1 MSLRT
6 RILSITG
13 GIGVV
18 CLVLLLLFSSSLLM
32 RSYATMDERDAR
44 EKMRLFLNVIRSQQ
58 RAVQPICGAW
68 APWDDTYGFAENL
81 GAEYISGNLSLATL
95 QNIRTDLFVIV
106 SPQMEIRYSIM
117 MESTRNRL
125 RRLTSREERDL
136 REYVSFIS
144 ARDADFRSSGVL
156 TIGGDAFF
164 FASQAILKSNLEGPF
179 RGTLLLGRRIS
190 GERDAMTAITGLQAD
205 ILPPGKDHPK
215 FGDTNLVR
223 RHNGVIDATHTLSDP
238 LGRPALLLSVHA
250 PTLFSSEGE
259 WTILILAGG
268 IILTVLL
275 TALSGALLL
284 LRFVSSPVR
293 RLRELF
299 EKLELDARVD
309 ARVEAAEGE
318 ELDALSRSVNALA
331 DTMETIFRNG
341 PVQMFLKYAKGNII
355 EVNIAAERM
364 LERDRMVLRGAALS
378 SFLSKSTARNM
389 KDIAENATIS
399 GSVIRS
405 NGAEIPAEIRIVPF
419 EAGSRPISMITVR
432 DLTEQLR
439 MEQQLARMT
448 YTDALTGLPNR
459 TLFIEELEAALAV
472 PDSARTSLVVLVL
485 DIDHFK
491 SLNEIVGPTAA
502 DSALRQ
508 MSARLRSVLAP
519 SDVLARW
526 GGDEFAILARSLSG
540 RTDME
545 VFLQRIKAVVETPSS
560 LGDYTTVPSAS
571 IGVVW
576 DLSGYRDVGSVLGD
590 VDFALS
596 RAQAKGTGH
605 TIVFDPAQFGKRVN
619 PLTFEDEILHAIEAQ
634 HLVAHYQPIVDLET
648 MKIAGFEALVRWK
661 HPERGVILPAEFIPV
676 AEETGLID
684 RIDRIMLIDACTQL
698 TRWRVLPGGADIF
711 VSVNIA
717 ASEFLR
723 EDFAEKTIGAVTALG
738 APPDGIVLEITEN
751 TLLHDM
757 DAAAAVMGRLKTAG
771 LRVALD
777 DFGAGYSS
785 LRYLNRLPAGLVKID
800 RAFIRALPDSTSDT
814 GVIRAV
820 IAISRNLNM
829 DSLAEGIETT
839 QQLSWLRESG
849 CRYGQGFLFS
859 HAVEPSAAAAFVG
872 RTLTQH
878 AQAGASE

>member
-6 RILSITG
+6 RILGITG
-13 GIGVV
+13 GIAVI
-18 CLVLLLLFSSSLLM
+18 CLALLLSFASSLLM
-32 RSYATMDERDAR
+32 RSFATMDEREAH
-44 EKMRLFLNVIRSQQ
+44 EKMRLFLNVIRSEQ
-58 RAVQPICGAW
+58 RNMQALCGDW
-68 APWDDTYGFAENL
+68 APWDDTYVFAEDL
-81 GAEYISGNLSLATL
+81 GSEYISENLSLETL
-95 QNIRTDLFVIV
+95 QNIRTDLYAVL
-106 SPQMEIRYSIM
+106 SPQMDIRYAIM

-125 RRLTSREERDL
+125 RPLTSREERDL
-136 REYVSFIS
+136 REYVSFIG
-144 ARDADFRSSGVL
+144 ARGADFRSSGFL
-156 TIGGDAFF
+156 TIGGEAFF
-164 FASQAILKSNLEGPF
+164 FASQAILKSNLAGPF
-179 RGTLLLGRRIS
+179 RGTLVLGRRVNA
-190 GERDAMTAITGLQAD
+190 ERDTMAAITGIQAD
-205 ILPPGKDHPK
+205 TLPPGKEGPK
-215 FGDTNLVR
+215 FGDTKLVR
-223 RHNGVIDATHTLSDP
+223 RQSGVIDATHTLSDP
-238 LGRPALLLSVHA
+238 LGRPALLLSVHV

-268 IILTVLL
+268 MILTVLL
-275 TALSGALLL
+275 AALSGVLLL

-293 RLRELF
+293 RLRDLF

-309 ARVEAAEGE
+309 ARVDAAEGE
-318 ELDALSRSVNALA
+318 ELKALSRSVNALV

-341 PVQMFLKYAKGNII
+341 PDPMLLIDAKGHIV

-364 LERDRMVLRGAALS
+364 LGRDRMVLRGATLS
-378 SFLSKSTARNM
+378 SYLSKSTSVNM
-389 KDIAENATIS
+389 KNITENATIS
-399 GSVIRS
+399 GSLIRS
-405 NGAEIPAEIRIVPF
+405 NGAEIPVEIRIVPF
-419 EAGSRPISMITVR
+419 EAGSRPISMVTFR
-432 DLTEQLR
+432 DLTEQFR

-459 TLFIEELEAALAV
+459 SLFIEELEASLAV
-472 PDSARTSLVVLVL
+472 PDSARKNLAVLVM
-485 DIDHFK
+485 DIDRFK
-491 SLNEIVGPTAA
+491 SLNEIVGPAAA

-508 MSARLRSVLAP
+508 MSARLRSILAP

-545 VFLQRIKAVVETPSS
+545 VFLQKIKAVIETPSA

-571 IGVVW
+571 MGVVW
-576 DLSGYRDVGSVLGD
+576 DLSGYRDAGSVFGD

-596 RAQAKGTGH
+596 RAQAEGTGH
-605 TIVFDPAQFGKRVN
+605 TIVFDPKQFGKRVN
-619 PLTFEDEILHAIEAQ
+619 PLTFEDEILRAIEAQ
-634 HLVAHYQPIVDLET
+634 HLVAHYQPIVELET
-648 MKIAGFEALVRWK
+648 MKVAGFEALARWK

-684 RIDRIMLIDACTQL
+684 RIDRIVLMDACMQL
-698 TRWRVLPGGADIF
+698 TRWRALPGGENLF

-723 EDFAEKTIGAVTALG
+723 EDFAEKTIGTVTALG

-757 DAAAAVMGRLKTAG
+757 DTTAAIMQRLKKAG

-785 LRYLNRLPAGLVKID
+785 LRYLNRLPAGIVKID
-800 RAFIRALPDSTSDT
+800 RTFIRALPDSTSDT

-839 QQLSWLRESG
+839 QQLQWLRESG

-859 HAVEPSAAAAFVG
+859 HAVEPAAAPSFVG
-872 RTLTQH
+872 RALASP
-878 AQAGASE
+878 AQTKASE

>member
-13 GIGVV
+13 AIGVI
-18 CLVLLLLFSSSLLM
+18 CLVLLLSFSSSLLM
-32 RSYATMDERDAR
+32 RSFATMDDREAR
-44 EKMRLFLNVIRSQQ
+44 ESMRLFLNVIRSEQ
-58 RAVQPICGAW
+58 RHMQTLVGDW
-68 APWDDTYGFAENL
+68 APWDDTYEFAEDL
-81 GAEYISGNLSLATL
+81 GAEYISENLSLPTL
-95 QNIRTDLFVIV
+95 QNIRADLFVIV
-106 SPQMEIRYSIM
+106 SPQRDIRYSIM

-125 RRLTSREERDL
+125 RPLTSREERDL

-144 ARDADFRSSGVL
+144 ARDADFRSSGFL
-156 TIGGDAFF
+156 AIGGEAFF
-164 FASQAILKSNLEGPF
+164 FASQAILNSNLQGPF
-179 RGTLLLGRRIS
+179 RGTLVLGRRVS
-190 GERDAMTAITGLQAD
+190 AERDTMAAITGLQAD
-205 ILPPGKDHPK
+205 VLPPGKDGPN
-215 FGDTNLVR
+215 FDDTRLVR
-223 RHNGVIDATHTLSDP
+223 RKNGVIDATHTLSDP
-238 LGRPALLLSVHA
+238 LGRPALLLSVHV
-250 PTLFSSEGE
+250 PMRFSSDGMQ
-259 WTILILAGG
+259 TILILAAG
-268 IILTVLL
+268 ILLTVLL
-275 TALSGALLL
+275 AALSGVFLL
-284 LRFVSSPVR
+284 LRFVSSPVQ

-299 EKLELDARVD
+299 ERLELDARVD
-309 ARVEAAEGE
+309 ARIDAAEGE
-318 ELDALSRSVNALA
+318 ELDALSRSVNALL

-341 PVQMFLKYAKGNII
+341 PVPMLLTDAKGHIV

-364 LERDRMVLRGAALS
+364 LGRDRMVLRGATLS
-378 SFLSKSTARNM
+378 SYLSKSTARNM
-389 KDIAENATIS
+389 KNITEKTTIS
-399 GSVIRS
+399 GSLIRS
-405 NGAEIPAEIRIVPF
+405 NGAELPVEIQIAPF
-419 EAGSRPISMITVR
+419 EAGTRPISMITVR
-432 DLTEQLR
+432 DLTEQIG

-459 TLFIEELEAALAV
+459 AIFIEELEASLAI
-472 PDSARTSLVVLVL
+472 PDSARKSLAVLVL
-485 DIDHFK
+485 DIDRFK
-491 SLNEIVGPTAA
+491 SLNEIVGPKAA
-502 DSALRQ
+502 DAALRQ
-508 MSARLRSVLAP
+508 MSARLRSILAP

-540 RTDME
+540 GTDLE
-545 VFLQRIKAVVETPSS
+545 VFLQKIKAVIETPSA

-571 IGVVW
+571 MGVVW
-576 DLSGYRDVGSVLGD
+576 DLSRYRDAGSVLGD
-590 VDFALS
+590 VDFALA
-596 RAQAKGTGH
+596 RAQAEGTGH
-605 TIVFDPAQFGKRVN
+605 TVVFDPKQFGKRVN
-619 PLTFEDEILHAIEAQ
+619 PLTFEDEILRAIEAQ

-648 MKIAGFEALVRWK
+648 MKIAGFETLARWK

-684 RIDRIMLIDACTQL
+684 RIDRIMLIDACMQL
-698 TRWRVLPGGADIF
+698 TRWRALPGGADIF

-757 DAAAAVMGRLKTAG
+757 DATAAIMERLKKAG

-785 LRYLNRLPAGLVKID
+785 LRYLNRLPVGLVKID
-800 RAFIRALPDSTSDT
+800 RTFIRALPDSTSDT

-820 IAISRNLNM
+820 ISISRNLNM

-839 QQLSWLRESG
+839 QQLLWLRESG

-872 RTLTQH
+872 RTLTTPS
-878 AQAGASE
+878 QA